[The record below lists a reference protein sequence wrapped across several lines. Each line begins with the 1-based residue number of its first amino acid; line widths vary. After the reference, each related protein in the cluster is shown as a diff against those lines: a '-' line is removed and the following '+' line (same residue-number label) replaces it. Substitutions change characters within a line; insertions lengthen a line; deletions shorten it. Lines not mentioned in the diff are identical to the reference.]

1 MLQQLVETQLQ
12 KYVYFRAQQLIF
24 SKKYYKE
31 MNKWFTDTT
40 ITLPNLVTNH
50 EALIAEEQ
58 EVDLNLQ
65 YNGGKH
71 PDNQYAIQLFQKMKH
86 QLILWPILT
95 SKQIPLS

>member
-1 MLQQLVETQLQ
+1 MEPQLQ

-31 MNKWFTDTT
+31 INKCFTDQ
-40 ITLPNLVTNH
+40 TLTFPDLVSKH
-50 EALIAEEQ
+50 EAIIAEEQ

-86 QLILWPILT
+86 HGSVRHRLI
-95 SKQIPLS
+95 